1 MKQTEDEILIILIEH
16 LKQIGW
22 TLKEQEIKNNLTKNN
37 TKKSIQN
44 PTFES
49 Y

>member
-22 TLKEQEIKNNLTKNN
+22 TIERAGN
-37 TKKSIQN
+37 KKQ
-44 PTFES
+44 S
-49 Y
+49 YKT